1 MSRSLTDVAPAVLVP
16 AAWALTLGAHVSPA
30 VSRHVLLVGL
40 SVMTVLLG
48 AFAVVA
54 RDEMTGPVLAV
65 WQGVIVLG
73 FVITLVGALDL
84 AVTPG
89 ADPVLPVTLYG
100 WMVIPALAY
109 VATAA
114 EMDPPF
120 NRVYLAGAIL
130 ALAGTA
136 TYGLAGSDVDAAV
149 GIAAVGLGQ
158 TAGIVTAVYQ
168 NPGTGEH

>member
-16 AAWALTLGAHVSPA
+16 AAWTLTLGAHVSPL
-30 VSRHVLLVGL
+30 VSRHVLLIGL

-54 RDEMTGPVLAV
+54 RGKMTGPVLAV
-65 WQGVIVLG
+65 WQGVVVVG
-73 FVITLVGALDL
+73 FLITLVGAVDL
-84 AVTPG
+84 AVTPD
-89 ADPVLPVTLYG
+89 ADPLVPVTLYG
-100 WMVIPALAY
+100 WMAVPALAY

-114 EMDPPF
+114 EMEPPF
-120 NRVYLAGAIL
+120 NRIYLGGAVL
-130 ALAGTA
+130 ALAGAA

-168 NPGTGEH
+168 NPGTGG